1 LEPVIVGG
9 VTVTRAT
16 LHNYEELRRKDVR
29 PGDTVIVQ
37 RAGDVIPEVVGPV
50 LEKREGE
57 PDLPVEPTECPVCQT
72 ALVRKEGQ
80 VAIRCPNRQ
89 CPAQISAKLQH
100 FVGRKMMD
108 IDGLG
113 IKLIDRFLDLGL
125 LTDQASIYDL
135 PLHREQMAELDR
147 LGEQSVENLLIA
159 IEVSKTRSLA
169 RFLFALG
176 IPEVG
181 EKGAQD
187 LARELRTLDAIR
199 RADFATLG
207 AIPNIGPRTASEVQE
222 WFEDLDNR
230 SMVDRL
236 LEKGVRPEEVAG
248 PSSDVFV
255 GMTFVFT
262 GKLERFS
269 REVAEAIVVDL
280 GGKSAG
286 SVSKATSVVVA
297 GPGAGSKLA
306 KAEQLG
312 VAVKTEDEFLA
323 MLPESAQAQLK

>member
-1 LEPVIVGG
+1 
-9 VTVTRAT
+9 
-16 LHNYEELRRKDVR
+16 
-29 PGDTVIVQ
+29 
-37 RAGDVIPEVVGPV
+37 
-50 LEKREGE
+50 
-57 PDLPVEPTECPVCQT
+57 
-72 ALVRKEGQ
+72 
-80 VAIRCPNRQ
+80 
-89 CPAQISAKLQH
+89 
-100 FVGRKMMD
+100 MD

-113 IKLIDRFLDLGL
+113 TKLIDRFLDLGL

-135 PLHREQMAELDR
+135 PLQREQMAELDR
-147 LGEQSVENLLIA
+147 LGEQSVDNLLIA